1 MKKIVCI
8 RLKEL
13 RGSLSQAKFASDLGL
28 PQQTYANYETGRS
41 EVGLSLLCDLAS
53 RFGVT
58 TDWLLGLSDSKSQQ
72 PVAASAPISQ
82 AKLEGLKA
90 AIRSLLD
97 QY

>member
-41 EVGLSLLCDLAS
+41 EVGLSLLCDIAS
-53 RFGVT
+53 RYGVT
-58 TDWLLGLSDSKSQQ
+58 TDWLLGLNDSKNPQ
-72 PVAASAPISQ
+72 PGSANAQASQ

-90 AIRSLLD
+90 AIRLLLD